1 MHADDVQDVPV
12 LIVGAGPAGLTA
24 AITLARYG
32 IGSLLVERRAD
43 LPSIPRATAV
53 STRTMELFRS
63 WGLEDEIRSG
73 GVDVEWSAWLTETL
87 ASGEGS
93 AMPLG
98 YPSPEQAAV
107 VSPTMPASVPQ
118 DHLEPVLLN
127 HLRSLPDTE
136 ICFGTELVT
145 LDQDARGVTA
155 VIRERTSGTSALV
168 RARYVVAADGAH
180 STVRARLGIPMEGPD
195 DLVRHSTVL
204 FHAPLWEVVGDRR
217 FGLYVITHPEAGGVL
232 VPVGA
237 DDRWLFGQESDLD
250 RRRLEDDSQ
259 QGITELIRAATGIPE
274 LRPEIER
281 VGHFSFAAQIAA
293 SYRDRRVFLVG
304 DAAHRVTP
312 RGGTGM
318 NTAIHDG
325 HDVAWKVAWVLRG
338 WAGSA
343 LLDSYEAERRPIG
356 LHNTAR
362 SADPNGS
369 RRDAADGLVVDLA
382 GRIPHVWLDREGGD
396 LVSTLDLLGPGLTV
410 LTGSDG
416 APWRRASVTGASIP
430 VDVRSVD
437 DVTARALG
445 ISRGG
450 AILVR
455 PDGQPVG
462 WWPVAVDDPVEAV
475 RQAIDR
481 VTNADSGAETLS
493 EPALVG

>member
-1 MHADDVQDVPV
+1 MHATEVREVPV

-24 AITLARYG
+24 AITLARHG

-43 LPSIPRATAV
+43 LSSIPRATAV
-53 STRTMELFRS
+53 STRTMEIFRS
-63 WGLEDEIRSG
+63 WELEKEIRSG
-73 GVDVEWSAWLTETL
+73 GVEVEWSAWLTENL
-87 ASGEGS
+87 ASGEGV

-98 YPSPEQAAV
+98 YPTREQAAV
-107 VSPTMPASVPQ
+107 VSPTTPACVPQ

-127 HLRSLPDTE
+127 HLRSLPGADVR
-136 ICFGTELVT
+136 FGTELVA
-145 LDQDARGVTA
+145 LDQDAGGVTA
-155 VIRERTSGTSALV
+155 VVRERASGASTLL

-180 STVRARLGIPMEGPD
+180 STVRAGLGIPMEGPD

-204 FHAPLWEVVGDRR
+204 FRAPLWQIIGDRR
-217 FGLYVITHPEAGGVL
+217 FGLYVITHPEAAGVL

-237 DDRWLFGQESDLD
+237 DDRWLYGQESGPD
-250 RRRLEDDSQ
+250 RQRVEDHG
-259 QGITELIRAATGIPE
+259 QGRTTELIRAATGMPD
-274 LRPEIER
+274 LQPEIER

-325 HDVAWKVAWVLRG
+325 YDIAWKLAWVLSN
-338 WAGSA
+338 WAGPG
-343 LLDSYEAERRPIG
+343 LLDSYETERRAIG

-369 RRDAADGLVVDLA
+369 QRDSADGLAVDLA
-382 GRIPHVWLDREGGD
+382 GRIPHVWLGRTGD
-396 LVSTLDLLGPGLTV
+396 QLSTLDLLGPGLTV
-410 LTGSDG
+410 LTGPDPATWRG
-416 APWRRASVTGASIP
+416 ASFTGASTPI
-430 VDVRSVD
+430 DVHSVD
-437 DVTARALG
+437 DVTARVLG
-445 ISRGG
+445 IRGEG

-462 WWPVAVDDPVEAV
+462 WWPAAVDHPVGAV
-475 RQAIDR
+475 REAIDR
-481 VTNADSGAETLS
+481 MTRA
-493 EPALVG
+493 PASTTSTAVAAVAS